1 MALIAKQEVMQVKGL
16 RNLPGRVARLGAR
29 LKSDESGLAAVELAL
44 VLPFLVLLLAGLV
57 DVSRMVSRNMEV
69 QSAAQAGVD
78 HALRHGWNEPE
89 VREAIVGATATP
101 VAADPAPRLIKG
113 CVSGSTV
120 VETNAPTCATGE
132 PAGDYVAVSAS
143 AAFEPLLPW
152 PGIALNRSLS
162 ASIVSRIR

>member
-1 MALIAKQEVMQVKGL
+1 MKGL
-16 RNLPGRVARLGAR
+16 TNLSRRIARAGAR

-78 HALRHGWNEPE
+78 HALRHGWSDSG
-89 VREAIVGATATP
+89 VRQAIVGATAIP
-101 VAADPAPRLIKG
+101 VTADPAPRLIKG
-113 CVSGSTV
+113 CVSGSTI
-120 VETNAPTCATGE
+120 VETTSATCAAGE
-132 PAGDYVAVSAS
+132 PAGDYVAVSAR
-143 AAFEPLLPW
+143 AEFEPLLPW
-152 PGIALNRSLS
+152 PGIAVNDTLS